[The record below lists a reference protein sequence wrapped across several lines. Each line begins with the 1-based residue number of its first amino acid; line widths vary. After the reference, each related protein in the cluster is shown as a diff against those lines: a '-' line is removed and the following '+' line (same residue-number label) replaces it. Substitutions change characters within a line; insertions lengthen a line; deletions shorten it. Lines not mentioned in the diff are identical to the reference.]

1 MAAFATGVHY
11 MEWTEAVYRS
21 AATGQAV
28 YLPLQARGSTPQL
41 PGGQCRP
48 FGQRLQFGPHDG
60 WVNPGIERALRE
72 PAVSAG
78 HGQFNLMRGVRGGE
92 APVHFYGVL
101 VAPVLPR
108 L

>member
-1 MAAFATGVHY
+1 MAAFETGVHY

-41 PGGQCRP
+41 PGGQCRS
-48 FGQRLQFGPHDG
+48 FGQYLQFGPHDG

-78 HGQFNLMRGVRGGE
+78 HD
-92 APVHFYGVL
+92 
-101 VAPVLPR
+101 VLPA
-108 L
+108 